1 MGDLVTL
8 VSSSAG
14 DSILYTVP
22 ADACDRGV
30 ESHFLSRQAC
40 LLFPFPPNLVIF
52 LQCLHTP
59 QSILVQWSHR
69 PHLLLLFLPPISS
82 PTSSSAFSASTASKV
97 PLTSLAEV
105 PIRIGPAGG
114 PGSTREEGGLL
125 ELNVTNVLELGSQD
139 VLEVPADVGEE
150 AVGSEME
157 DLVSSFAGD
166 VILCVPADACDSW
179 MGFTSQSRVP
189 EVLIRVETERSTRDG
204 GGLLELNA
212 TNLLAL
218 GPQEVIEVTAAGEEA
233 VGEESD

>member
-1 MGDLVTL
+1 M
-8 VSSSAG
+8 
-14 DSILYTVP
+14 
-22 ADACDRGV
+22 
-30 ESHFLSRQAC
+30 
-40 LLFPFPPNLVIF
+40 
-52 LQCLHTP
+52 
-59 QSILVQWSHR
+59 
-69 PHLLLLFLPPISS
+69 
-82 PTSSSAFSASTASKV
+82 

>member
-1 MGDLVTL
+1 MGDL

-14 DSILYTVP
+14 DLILCTVP
-22 ADACDRGV
+22 ADAYDRGV
-30 ESHFLSRQAC
+30 ESHFLCRQAC

-59 QSILVQWSHR
+59 QSILVQWSHM

-82 PTSSSAFSASTASKV
+82 STSSSAFSAAICWAS
-97 PLTSLAEV
+97 TSLAEV
-105 PIRIGPAGG
+105 PIRIGPAGC

-233 VGEESD
+233 VGEELD